1 MIINIQNIWYLSYSF
16 FLFLGEEYTDLFKL
30 IRKNW
35 REVSSFGVIA
45 QLGNILYTLS
55 HRGYIG
61 FLMNPWA
68 LLIALIFR
76 FYIKQEELASK
87 AAKPV
92 DVKSLPPFLRD
103 KLKKAEEDSRTS
115 AIRAEG
121 ISVADMMRRR
131 RLAKMSDEKKS
142 ILRVRALIPFM
153 YIWYY
158 TICTIRNI
166 MGL

>member
-1 MIINIQNIWYLSYSF
+1 MIINVQNIWYLLYSF

-35 REVSSFGVIA
+35 REVSSFGTIA
-45 QLGNILYTLS
+45 QLGNVIYTLS
-55 HRGYIG
+55 YRGYIG
-61 FLMNPWA
+61 FLMNPWS
-68 LLIALIFR
+68 LLLALIFR

-103 KLKKAEEDSRTS
+103 KLKKAEKDSKTS

-131 RLAKMSDEKKS
+131 RLAKMSDEKKA

-158 TICTIRNI
+158 TICAIRNI